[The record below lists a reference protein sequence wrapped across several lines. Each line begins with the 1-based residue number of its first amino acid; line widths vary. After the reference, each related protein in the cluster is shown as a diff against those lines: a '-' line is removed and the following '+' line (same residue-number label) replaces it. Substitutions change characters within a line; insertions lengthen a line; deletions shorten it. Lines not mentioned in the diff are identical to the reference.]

1 MAEDQWIRGPG
12 EFERLFGLKVILDC
26 ISLNSFYYQNS
37 I

>member
-1 MAEDQWIRGPG
+1 MAEDQWIGGPG
-12 EFERLFGLKVILDC
+12 EFERRFGLKVILDC

>member
-12 EFERLFGLKVILDC
+12 EFGRLFGLKVILDC